1 MNDYGRV
8 IGPRAVQFERVLP
21 GPIER
26 VWQFLTDPKLR
37 KTWFAD
43 GPIEGKVGGAITFHF
58 QHQVITEFA
67 EALPE
72 RFKIMAD
79 GPIVSHGT
87 VRVWDPPRRLAF
99 TWEPDSEVAID
110 LVARGADVHLTL
122 THTKLASRAEM
133 VDVSSGWHVH
143 LGVLAER
150 FAGRKPAA
158 FWSRVDR
165 AEREYAELVP
175 ADDPTPSSNDR
186 IHYVVYVSGTVE
198 RVWDALTNPD
208 VTQRYWGGT
217 RMQSEWRPGAPLRYV
232 VNGKVTDEHTI
243 LSIDP
248 PRRLVHTFRPVFG
261 EFAKEPPSQVEY
273 TLEQLDGS
281 VKLTMLHDHFP
292 QTSAVH
298 RACSNGW
305 PMVLSGLKTL
315 LETGKPLQGVLLAPR
330 P

>member
-26 VWQFLTDPKLR
+26 VWKYLTEPNLR

-43 GPIEGKVGGAITFHF
+43 GPMDCRIGGAITFHF
-58 QHQVITEFA
+58 QHQRITDFT

-72 RFKIMAD
+72 RFKMMAD

-87 VRVWDPPRRLAF
+87 ITVWEPPRRLAF

-110 LVARGADVHLTL
+110 LVASGPEVQLTL
-122 THTKLASRAEM
+122 TQTKLATRAEM

-150 FAGRKPAA
+150 LDGKTPAP
-158 FWSRVDR
+158 FWPRVER
-165 AEREYAELVP
+165 AEHEYAEHIP
-175 ADDPTPSSNDR
+175 PDDPRPPSNDR
-186 IHYVVYVSGTVE
+186 IHYVVYIGGTVAT
-198 RVWDALTNPD
+198 VWNALTNPD

-217 RMQSEWRPGAPLRYV
+217 RMESEWQPGAPLRYV
-232 VNGKVTDEHTI
+232 INGKVTDEHTI
-243 LSIDP
+243 LSIDA

-261 EFAKEPPSQVEY
+261 EFANEPPSQVEY

-292 QTSAVH
+292 AESAVH

-305 PMVLSGLKTL
+305 PMVLSGLKTIV
-315 LETGKPLQGVLLAPR
+315 ETGKPLPGVMLAP
-330 P
+330 

>member
-1 MNDYGRV
+1 MNDYGRM

-43 GPIEGKVGGAITFHF
+43 GPMEGRVGGAITFHF
-58 QHQVITEFA
+58 QHQVITEF
-67 EALPE
+67 EEPLPE
-72 RFKIMAD
+72 RFKAMAD
-79 GPIVSHGT
+79 GPIVSRGT
-87 VRVWDPPRRLAF
+87 VTVWDPPCRLAF

-110 LVARGADVHLTL
+110 LVARGADVHFTL
-122 THTKLASRAEM
+122 THTKLASRAET

-150 FAGRKPAA
+150 LAGETRAE
-158 FWSRVDR
+158 FWPRVDR
-165 AEREYAELVP
+165 AEREYAERIP
-175 ADDPTPSSNDR
+175 PDDPTPLSSDR
-186 IHYVVYVSGTVE
+186 ILYVVYVAGTVE
-198 RVWDALTNPD
+198 RVWDALTNPE

-243 LSIDP
+243 LTIDP
-248 PRRLVHTFRPVFG
+248 PRRLVHTFHPVFG
-261 EFAKEPPSQVEY
+261 EFRNEAPSQVEY

-292 QTSAVH
+292 PMSAVH

-305 PMVLSGLKTL
+305 PMVLSGLKSIV
-315 LETGKPLQGVLLAPR
+315 ETGKPLQGVMPAP
-330 P
+330 